1 MDCGRGIQ
9 FHTFL
14 GPKHLFKWPFHQ
26 YFDFPNTTKLIP
38 PLSAHPSSCFKGL
51 IFGELKGYQAQNNA
65 KDFTE
70 IFSKFNFYLCKRGHN
85 MEKLVPLIMQAVAT
99 LNFQFTTSKPE
110 MDNNNHNTM
119 NIHILQPHIPFNT
132 MQVTIF
138 QQKKYLYLSLTFSV
152 FLKHRVSH
160 TLFFSRTF
168 YTLCIIRVITT

>member
-138 QQKKYLYLSLTFSV
+138 QQKKKQWYLNI
-152 FLKHRVSH
+152 
-160 TLFFSRTF
+160 
-168 YTLCIIRVITT
+168 CIP